1 MNTESL
7 GFGTVRHLD
16 HFALPAMDLDRAEQ
30 FYTEVLGGRVIIK
43 DPNPPDGMFI
53 KLGRQHHLGLFRQ
66 RKATIPQQDS
76 LDSYPRVAFA
86 LPTNDFEKI
95 SSRLKTASR
104 LTKEVED
111 EGCNAAGGKER
122 PLAFM
127 DSEGNIL
134 EIFPGDGETTARIHH
149 LHFDT
154 TNIDESVKFYRN
166 VLKLELIKQTNGTAV
181 LAIPS
186 DQTLVLH
193 QVKELCE
200 VTKTDY
206 NERHFA
212 FSVSDEGF
220 HTIVDRLHKQGIR
233 EADELGG
240 GRNRKPGDLG
250 TYFKDPTNGIY
261 LQLLNSDSTYFCA
274 KHGFKIE

>member
-1 MNTESL
+1 MNTESFES
-7 GFGTVRHLD
+7 GNVKHLD
-16 HFALPAMDLDRAEQ
+16 HFALPAMDLDRAEK

-43 DPNPPDGMFI
+43 DPDPPDGMFI

-66 RKATIPQQDS
+66 RNATIPQRDS
-76 LDSYPRVAFA
+76 LDSYPRVAFV
-86 LPTNDFEKI
+86 LPANEFEKL
-95 SSRLKTASR
+95 SSNVRSASR
-104 LTKEVED
+104 MAKEIED
-111 EGCNAAGGKER
+111 EGCNTGSAKQKTLG
-122 PLAFM
+122 FM

-134 EIFPGDGETTARIHH
+134 EIFAANGETATRIHH

-154 TNIDESVKFYRN
+154 INLDESIKFYKS
-166 VLKLELIKQTNGTAV
+166 VLNLEPSKRDHGTAV
-181 LAIPS
+181 LTIPGN
-186 DQTLVLH
+186 QALVLH

-240 GRNRKPGDLG
+240 GRNRKPGELG
-250 TYFKDPTNGIY
+250 TYFKDPINGIY
-261 LQLLNSDSTYFCA
+261 LQLLNSDSSHFCS
-274 KHGFKIE
+274 KHGFKI